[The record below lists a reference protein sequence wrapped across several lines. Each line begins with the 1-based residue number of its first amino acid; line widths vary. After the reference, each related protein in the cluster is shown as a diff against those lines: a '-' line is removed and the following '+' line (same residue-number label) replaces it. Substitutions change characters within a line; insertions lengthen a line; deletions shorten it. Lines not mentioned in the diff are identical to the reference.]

1 MIAAGVNEWFRCGN
15 FPYTIGAMTRPFSA
29 VYLWCGRRFQW
40 TVAWQA
46 ESFVRKEFSENG
58 IPMNSGEKD
67 RSRKMN
73 RGGSSGT
80 TCEGDRGISRAVSQR
95 KKKKKE
101 VESDGSNQ
109 HH

>member
-1 MIAAGVNEWFRCGN
+1 MDSG
-15 FPYTIGAMTRPFSA
+15 
-29 VYLWCGRRFQW
+29 
-40 TVAWQA
+40 WQA